1 MQPKHGLPDSMIRD
15 TRRDSWVMVL
25 PARDFLPEDY
35 NSDRSPV
42 EPRRLIPSG
51 GVAQR
56 PALAGGPG
64 SALDYAGVGVPS
76 MDVFAVRPGSLVA
89 GAAPPRARKNR
100 GP

>member
-56 PALAGGPG
+56 PLSPADRALPWIMLAW
-64 SALDYAGVGVPS
+64 AC
-76 MDVFAVRPGSLVA
+76 LVWTFLLFDL
-89 GAAPPRARKNR
+89 GHL
-100 GP
+100 